1 MAGKVAAACVL
12 AVLAWCVDA
21 RPLLG
26 AQAGAGPRGVEAV
39 HVQGKIWMLVT
50 PDGNLALQVGEEGAL
65 LVDTGKSGTSDAVKA
80 AIRQVTTQPL
90 RWVIN
95 TSAGPTRIGNNAAFG
110 QSAGADVNAA
120 RVPGPEIIARE
131 AVLIHMSK
139 SNYPVDAWP
148 TDAYLERERTFR
160 FNGEAIEIVHQPSAY
175 SDGDS
180 IVLFRGS
187 DVIVAGEI
195 YSTRRFP
202 LVDREHGGTVEG
214 ALAGLNR
221 ILDIAVPAVVV
232 NSFAEGGT
240 LVIPG
245 SGRLSGPGR
254 RHRISRHGAHRRRP
268 DGEPGEDAAQS
279 GAGEGRAHRR
289 GCRGTP
295 WRAGCTAAASVLS
308 CRPRPT
314 RARRTR
320 RARLAAP
327 SRSSQRT

>member
-1 MAGKVAAACVL
+1 MEGKVAAACVL
-12 AVLAWCVDA
+12 GVLAWSAQA

-26 AQAGAGPRGVEAV
+26 AQAGADRGGVQAV

-65 LVDTGKSGTSDAVKA
+65 LVDTGRSGTSDAVKA

-131 AVLIHMSK
+131 AVLIQMSK
-139 SNYPVDAWP
+139 ANHPADAWP
-148 TDAYLERERTFR
+148 TDAYLERERKFR

-180 IVLFRGS
+180 LVYFRGS
-187 DVIVAGEI
+187 DVVVAGEI

-214 ALAGLNR
+214 VLAGLNR
-221 ILDIAVPAVVV
+221 IVDIAVPNVVV
-232 NSFAEGGT
+232 NNFAEGGT

-245 SGRLSGPGR
+245 SGRLSDR
-254 RHRISRHGAHRRRP
+254 DDVTEYRDMVHIVRNRMVNLVSMKRSLEQVKAARP
-268 DGEPGEDAAQS
+268 LIDY
-279 GAGEGRAHRR
+279 EGRYGVPEWTASMFIDALYAELSR
-289 GCRGTP
+289 P
-295 WRAGCTAAASVLS
+295 AAAKGG
-308 CRPRPT
+308 
-314 RARRTR
+314 AR
-320 RARLAAP
+320 
-327 SRSSQRT
+327 

>member
-1 MAGKVAAACVL
+1 VLGRVAAACVL
-12 AVLAWCVDA
+12 GVLAWGAEV

-39 HVQGKIWMLVT
+39 HVQGKIWMIVT

-95 TSAGPTRIGNNAAFG
+95 TSAGPNRVGNNAAFG

-131 AVLIHMSK
+131 AVLIQMSK
-139 SNYPVDAWP
+139 SKYPVDAWP
-148 TDAYLERERTFR
+148 TDAYLERERKFR

-180 IVLFRGS
+180 IVYFRGS

-214 ALAGLNR
+214 VLAGLNR

-245 SGRLSGPGR
+245 SGRLSDQDDVTEYR
-254 RHRISRHGAHRRRP
+254 DMVHIVRARMVSLVKMTRSLEQVKAARP
-268 DGEPGEDAAQS
+268 LIDY
-279 GAGEGRAHRR
+279 EGRY
-289 GCRGTP
+289 GVP
-295 WRAGCTAAASVLS
+295 EWTASMFLDALYADLT
-308 CRPRPT
+308 RPT
-314 RARRTR
+314 ASKGGAR
-320 RARLAAP
+320 
-327 SRSSQRT
+327 